1 LKDLIVLC
9 DQVFLQQPAR
19 HERQEEQ
26 QPMNLSYFWSREF
39 LLNRP
44 FLWLLFLINV
54 GGTIYGYIWYEH
66 QLVAT
71 YNNHP
76 LWQIV
81 FVPDSPTASL
91 FFTLALL
98 YLLFP
103 TPLRNPVAV
112 AGRSLLEALALVCSV
127 KYGIWAVAMIV
138 AGAWQGGELE
148 WQHYMLMASHLG
160 MALEAVLY
168 FRFMKAG
175 AGALAIAT
183 GWLLLND
190 TVDYTYEV
198 FPYLPDEL
206 YDDLP
211 AVRNFTYGL
220 SLFSFATGLHVWW
233 RWRKQ
238 S

>member
-1 LKDLIVLC
+1 MK
-9 DQVFLQQPAR
+9 
-19 HERQEEQ
+19 
-26 QPMNLSYFWSREF
+26 LSFFWSKAF

-44 FLWLLFLINV
+44 FLWLLFAVNV
-54 GGTIYGYIWYEH
+54 GGTIYGYIWYEG
-66 QLVAT
+66 QLVST
-71 YNNHP
+71 YHNHP

-103 TPLRNPVAV
+103 VKLQNPIAV
-112 AGRSLLEALALVCSV
+112 AGRSLLEALAIVCSV

-138 AGAWQGGELE
+138 AGAWQGAAME
-148 WQHYMLMASHLG
+148 WQHYMLIASHLG

-175 AGALAIAT
+175 AGALAVAT

-190 TVDYTYEV
+190 TVDYTFGV
-198 FPYLPDEL
+198 FPYLADQL
-206 YDDLP
+206 DDDLT
-211 AVRNFTYGL
+211 AVRNFTFGL

-233 RWRKQ
+233 RWRPKA
-238 S
+238 